1 MTNSPSP
8 NQKPSTLL
16 IWVRRTSLVAGVAVF
31 SAAIGGTWWVKTQL
45 APLVSESLSNIV
57 QRPVQLGSLQQFSLT
72 QLTFGETSLPA
83 TDTNTDRASVDSV
96 VVKFNIWQVF
106 ANRTLPLDITLVN
119 PQAYIEQQQPGQ
131 WLQLDLNLQEPGAIQ
146 PKVTAVSAENAR
158 ITLDPYSS
166 EAVDFHD
173 IQVSTQFANN
183 NQQIRFQAS
192 GAPISGGKLTVTGEF
207 RQSANTSP
215 QLEGNLQSQ
224 NLQLPVL
231 ARLLPASLLQ
241 DRLQVLSGSL
251 QTNVDIAWN
260 FEDNLP
266 DLQGTAKLQKTTL
279 DIQNVPQLVELQQAN
294 LSLQQQQIQ
303 IEKATLNYGSIPVQA
318 GGTVDLSQQRYDIAA
333 NIEPQPLSEILSVAQ
348 ISLPIAI
355 ATQVAADVRVT
366 GQLANPIV
374 RGQLRTTETTQ
385 IYTSNPPQPNATSLI
400 DLDRVAGEFQIDGS
414 QIQLQ
419 NLRAFPS
426 IGGTIVGGGSIN
438 LGDRIGLNVDVNLQ
452 DLPLEPFLVRGLQ
465 EGTLPVRL
473 GRLNATTQIRG
484 SASDPQVQTQW
495 RLRRSS
501 IEGSGEL
508 AYSSQRLDIRNTN
521 FQVAGGTV
529 ELNAQVSLD
538 DPTDQAIQASTAIAN
553 LQLEQLGVPQPTVF
567 SGQFQLASPL
577 IPQEVTDVQA
587 SGDATLQLVDQQ
599 SIAIENLTVESGEFA
614 ATVASRQLALQKLDS
629 RLRGTLTSSIDVSG
643 SLTNLAWSA
652 LQANGQLQLSRV
664 PIETSFLDTF
674 NIPNFRSQS
683 LQPIFNSPVS
693 VSLKWDGDTLQLPSV
708 ESEAG
713 ISANGSIGVALAEL
727 PQITGYD
734 LNVNVEEYKLTNIPI
749 AFPNIQIAEQIR
761 QDLEGN
767 ATLSARLVADSL
779 QDIPEITG
787 DLTLNQFGV
796 RQLAFD
802 RRLEGPIAIT
812 SEGIQVR
819 LQGESDRIQVALN
832 EKYIPTSIDVKQDD
846 LTVTGECVDPS
857 AEANRTSQV
866 SDGEKPAVE
875 EPKEASTSPTPSTDQ
890 PQQAST
896 LPTPS
901 TEQPT
906 EQEPTEESFSQPPSE
921 ICPWFQVQV
930 QQVPLSGWSDRVLGG
945 TLFANINIDWEKL
958 QVAGSLK
965 ANKPAIGSPL
975 GRIEAQT
982 FTTQFRYGGKTVSVT
997 DAKLIQG
1004 SSQYAFSGGVV
1015 LGKDPRFRGELE
1027 VVEGYLQDILVALQW
1042 FNISDI
1048 ARGLTPPKYGTAE
1061 DVAPQP
1067 VGLPN
1072 APLLTQLRRFSE
1084 IKYSLKK
1091 QIEARKQAS
1100 PLPPL
1105 KTLQGQFNGKIGIE
1119 GSLTRGLVADFNLQG
1134 EDWSWG
1140 TYQVDKF
1147 VLQGNFENGKLTLL
1161 PLRLERDDILLA
1173 FTGNVGGEEQS
1184 AQLRVQKFPIGF
1196 LQNFVDLPVVDVSG
1210 KLNLRASLAG
1220 SFDNPQARGEI
1231 TIADGQVNLTSIK
1244 NGFASFN
1251 YTDGRLQFGS
1261 EVLVSEP
1268 EPITLRGNIPIKL
1281 PFAKVSPSPNIEM
1294 TLVAQDEAMQALN
1307 LLTNQVTLQEGTGEV
1322 RLDLSGTLQ
1331 KPVATGNINM
1341 NESKFTTPLL
1351 SEPLTNVSVQADFA
1365 GDRVSVK
1372 QITGNYS
1379 QGNVRASG
1387 VLPLFEPLPTNDP
1400 DRENPLNIVLEQIR
1414 TNLRGIYRGGVKGNL
1429 TIRGHALN
1437 PKIGGSI
1444 TLSNGQVILDPNASA
1459 MQTST
1464 ASPPPNNEETFV
1476 TQFNNLTLTL
1486 GNNLRITNPPVLNFV
1501 ATGDLQVRGTLDGLR
1516 PKGTVKLKSGQVNL
1530 FTTVFNLQRGHNQ
1543 TAEFVPEQGLDPILD
1558 LRLLASVREF
1568 NRRSEITTSNAEISD
1583 PALTPNL
1590 GELQTVRVQAVIEGP
1605 SSELFNNLKLTSSPP
1620 RSESEILALIGGGF
1634 VDTFGRG
1641 ESWLAIA
1648 NLAGS
1653 ALLTNVDTF
1662 VANTLG
1668 LSDFRL
1674 FPATIPDEESGSS
1687 SLALGIEAG
1696 VNLPGDLS
1704 FSIRKLVPSE
1714 DPLDYNLRYRL
1725 NENLLLRGS
1734 TDLSGESQATV
1745 EFELRF

>member
-1 MTNSPSP
+1 
-8 NQKPSTLL
+8 
-16 IWVRRTSLVAGVAVF
+16 VF

-45 APLVSESLSNIV
+45 APLVSANLSNIV

-119 PQAYIEQQQPGQ
+119 PQAYIEEQQPGQ
-131 WLQLDLNLQEPGAIQ
+131 WLQLNLNLQEPGAIQ
-146 PKVTAVSAENAR
+146 PKVTAVAAENAR

-166 EAVDFHD
+166 EAVDVHD

-183 NQQIRFQAS
+183 NQQIRFQAT

-207 RQSANTSP
+207 RQSANASP

-231 ARLLPASLLQ
+231 ARLLPPSLLE

-260 FEDNLP
+260 FEDSLP
-266 DLQGTAKLQKTTL
+266 DLQGTANLQKTTL
-279 DIQNVPQLVELQQAN
+279 DIQNVPQLVQLQQAN

-303 IEKATLNYGSIPVQA
+303 IEGATLNYSSIPVQA
-318 GGTVDLSQQRYDIAA
+318 QGTVDLSQQRYDIAA
-333 NIEPQPLSEILSVAQ
+333 NVEPLPLSKILSVAQ
-348 ISLPIAI
+348 VSLPIAI

-374 RGQLRTTETTQ
+374 RGQVRTTETTQ
-385 IYTSNPPQPNATSLI
+385 IYASNNPQPNATSLI
-400 DLDRVAGEFQIDGS
+400 DLNGVAGEFQIDGS

-419 NLRAFPS
+419 NLRAFPN
-426 IGGTIVGGGSIN
+426 IGGTIVGDGSIR

-452 DLPLEPFLVRGLQ
+452 DLPLEPFVLRGLQ

-484 SASDPQVQTQW
+484 SASNPQVQTQW

-508 AYSSQRLDIRNTN
+508 TYASQRLDIRNTN

-538 DPTDQAIQASTAIAN
+538 DPTGQAIQASTAIAD
-553 LQLEQLGVPQPTVF
+553 LQLEKLGFPQPTVF

-577 IPQEVTDVQA
+577 IPQQVTDVQA

-599 SIAIENLTVESGEFA
+599 TIAIENLTVEAGKFA
-614 ATVASRQLALQKLDS
+614 ATVASRQLALQKLDA
-629 RLRGTLTSSIDVSG
+629 RLQGTLNSSIDISG
-643 SLTNLAWSA
+643 SLTNLSLSG
-652 LQANGQLQLSRV
+652 LQANGKLQLSRV

-674 NIPNFRSQS
+674 NISNFRSQS
-683 LQPIFNSPVS
+683 LEPIFSSPVS
-693 VSLKWDGDTLQLPSV
+693 VSLKWDGETLQLPSI

-713 ISANGSIGVALAEL
+713 ISANGSINVALANI

-734 LNVNVEEYKLTNIPI
+734 LNVNVEEYKLTKIPI
-749 AFPNIQIAEQIR
+749 AFPNIQVAEQIR
-761 QDLEGN
+761 QDIEGN
-767 ATLSARLVADSL
+767 ASLNVRLVADSL
-779 QDIPEITG
+779 QAIPEITG
-787 DLTLNQFGV
+787 NLTLNQFGV

-812 SEGIQVR
+812 AEGIQVR
-819 LQGESDRIQVALN
+819 LQGESDKIQVALN
-832 EKYIPTSIDVKQDD
+832 DRYIPTSIDVKQDD

-857 AEANRTSQV
+857 VETDRTSQV

-875 EPKEASTSPTPSTDQ
+875 EPPEQSTPPTPPTDQ
-890 PQQAST
+890 SP
-896 LPTPS
+896 
-901 TEQPT
+901 
-906 EQEPTEESFSQPPSE
+906 EQEPTEKSFSQPPSE
-921 ICPWFQVQV
+921 TCPWFQVQI
-930 QQVPLSGWSDRVLGG
+930 QQFPLSGWSDRVLAG

-958 QVAGSLK
+958 HVAGSLK

-982 FTTQFRYGGKTVSVT
+982 FTSKFRYGGQTVSVT
-997 DAKLIQG
+997 DTKLIQG

-1061 DVAPQP
+1061 DVAPTP

-1084 IKYSLKK
+1084 IKYSLK
-1091 QIEARKQAS
+1091 QRIEARKQAS
-1100 PLPPL
+1100 PLPRL
-1105 KTLQGQFNGKIGIE
+1105 STLQGQFNGKIGIE

-1134 EDWSWG
+1134 ADWSWG
-1140 TYQVDKF
+1140 GYQVDKF

-1184 AQLRVQKFPIGF
+1184 AQLRVKEFPIGF

-1210 KLNLRASLAG
+1210 KLNVRASLAG
-1220 SFDNPQARGEI
+1220 SFDNPKARGEI
-1231 TIADGQVNLTSIK
+1231 TMADGQVNLTSIK
-1244 NGFASFN
+1244 DGFASFN

-1268 EPITLRGNIPIKL
+1268 EPITLRGNIPIAL
-1281 PFAKVSPSPNIEM
+1281 PFAEVSPSPDIEM

-1307 LLTNQVTLQEGTGEV
+1307 LLTNQVKLQEGTGEV
-1322 RLDLSGTLQ
+1322 RLDVSGTLQ
-1331 KPVATGNINM
+1331 KPVATGNIQM
-1341 NESKFTTPLL
+1341 NESVFTTPLL
-1351 SEPLTNVSVQADFA
+1351 PEPLTNVSIQADFA

-1372 QITGNYS
+1372 QIAGNYS

-1387 VLPLFEPLPTNDP
+1387 VLPLFEPLPTNDS
-1400 DRENPLNIVLEQIR
+1400 DRETPLNIVLEQIR
-1414 TNLRGIYRGGVKGNL
+1414 TNLRGIYRGGVEGNL

-1444 TLSNGQVILDPNASA
+1444 TLSNGQVMLNPNATA

-1464 ASPPPNNEETFV
+1464 ASAPPENGDTFV
-1476 TQFNNLTLTL
+1476 TQFDNLTLTL
-1486 GNNLRITNPPVLNFV
+1486 GNNVRITSQPVLNFV
-1501 ATGDLQVRGTLDGLR
+1501 ATGDLQVRGTLDSLR

-1530 FTTVFNLQRGHNQ
+1530 FTTVFNLRRGYNH
-1543 TAEFVPEQGLDPILD
+1543 TAKFVPERGLDPILD
-1558 LRLLASVREF
+1558 LRLLASVPEF
-1568 NRRSEITTSNAEISD
+1568 NRRAEITTSNAEISD
-1583 PALTPNL
+1583 PALTPNT
-1590 GELQTVRVQAVIEGP
+1590 GELRTVRVQAIIEGP
-1605 SSELFNNLKLTSSPP
+1605 ASEMPKNLKLTSSPP

-1674 FPATIPDEESGSS
+1674 FPATIPDEESSSS

-1714 DPLDYNLRYRL
+1714 DPLEYNLRYRL